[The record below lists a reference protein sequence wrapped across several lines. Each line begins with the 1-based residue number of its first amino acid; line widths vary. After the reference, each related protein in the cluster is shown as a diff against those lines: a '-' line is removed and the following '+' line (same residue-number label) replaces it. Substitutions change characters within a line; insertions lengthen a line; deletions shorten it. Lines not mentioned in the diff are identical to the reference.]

1 MLRYKL
7 ISLVLIVA
15 TVLLSMAA
23 QGSLKTMSNVVDTIL
38 KHEGG
43 YQNDRNDAANKN
55 SKGEWAGTNYGI
67 TPAVY
72 EEEYGKA
79 PSASDMKKLSKD
91 KARSI
96 YEKRYVKPVKENLGI
111 SEDHPAFEQ
120 VVDMAVNHGYSGAV
134 ALVQRAAGAKV
145 DGKAGPGT
153 RKAIAALDP
162 AALNEQLVD
171 ARVAEYQ
178 RLAKS
183 DPAKAT
189 FLNGW
194 LNRAET
200 FRGTNGKPE
209 HQSASV
215 AAGSNNGP
223 STV

>member
-1 MLRYKL
+1 
-7 ISLVLIVA
+7 
-15 TVLLSMAA
+15 
-23 QGSLKTMSNVVDTIL
+23 MSNVVDKIL
-38 KHEGG
+38 EHEGG
-43 YQNDRNDAANKN
+43 YQNLKEDKANKN

-79 PSASDMKKLSKD
+79 PSAEDMKGLTEKQ
-91 KARSI
+91 ARSI
-96 YEKRYVKPVKENLGI
+96 YEKRYVKPVKKNLGI
-111 SEDHPAFEQ
+111 PEDHPAFEQ

-209 HQSASV
+209 HQSVAM
-215 AAGSNNGP
+215 AAGSNTGP
-223 STV
+223 SAI